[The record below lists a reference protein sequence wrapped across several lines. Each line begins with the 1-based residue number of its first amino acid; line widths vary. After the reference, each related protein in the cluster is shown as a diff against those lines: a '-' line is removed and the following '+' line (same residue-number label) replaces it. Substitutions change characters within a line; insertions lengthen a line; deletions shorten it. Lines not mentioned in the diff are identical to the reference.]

1 MINKI
6 TSAIV
11 ETQIK
16 AGFLQDEDRGIY
28 QYGYTLV
35 LETLLNILVG
45 IVIGLVF
52 KAIDTIMIFWL
63 LYIPL
68 RIFCGGWHAEK
79 SWQCLIAS
87 NTILVFVIKAET
99 MMIPEINA
107 WFVVLLEILLALVLM
122 ILAPVPT
129 KQKPIAAKEKSR
141 FKRNCIVILVIELS
155 VSLFVY
161 RVRNIIMIAYS
172 VLLISLI
179 MQMIIN
185 RKTGWYNSE
194 AEIL

>member
-1 MINKI
+1 MIDRI
-6 TSAIV
+6 TSTIV

-16 AGFLQDEDRGIY
+16 AGLLKDEDRGIY
-28 QYGYTLV
+28 KYGYTLV
-35 LETLLNILVG
+35 LEMLLNILVG
-45 IVIGLVF
+45 IIIGLVF
-52 KAIDTIMIFWL
+52 KAIDTVMIFWL

-87 NTILVFVIKAET
+87 NAILIFVIKAEI
-99 MMIPEINA
+99 MMAPGMNP
-107 WFVVLLEILLALVLM
+107 WFVVLLEILLALALM
-122 ILAPVPT
+122 ILSPVPT
-129 KQKPIAAKEKSR
+129 KHKPIASKEKTR
-141 FKRNCIVILVIELS
+141 FKRNCIVIIVIELS
-155 VSLFVY
+155 VSLFIC

-185 RKTGWYNSE
+185 RITGWYNSE
-194 AEIL
+194 AKNL

>member
-1 MINKI
+1 M
-6 TSAIV
+6 

-16 AGFLQDEDRGIY
+16 AGLLKDEDRGIY
-28 QYGYTLV
+28 RYGYTLV
-35 LETLLNILVG
+35 LETLLNIFVG
-45 IVIGLVF
+45 IIIGLVF

-79 SWQCLIAS
+79 SWQCLIVS
-87 NTILVFVIKAET
+87 NAVLILVIKAEA
-99 MMIPEINA
+99 MMILEINS
-107 WFVVLLEILLALVLM
+107 WLVVLLEILLALVLM
-122 ILAPVPT
+122 ILVPVPT
-129 KQKPIAAKEKSR
+129 KHKPIAAREKSR

-155 VSLFVY
+155 VSLFIY
-161 RVRNIIMIAYS
+161 RVRNIIVITYS

-194 AEIL
+194 AESM

>member
-87 NTILVFVIKAET
+87 NTILVFVIKAE
-99 MMIPEINA
+99 MMMQVTNL
-107 WFVVLLEILLALVLM
+107 WFVILLELLLALIIML
-122 ILAPVPT
+122 LSPVPT
-129 KQKPIAAKEKSR
+129 KHKPIAAKEKSR

-155 VSLFVY
+155 VSLFIY

>member
-1 MINKI
+1 MISKI

-99 MMIPEINA
+99 MMIPEISP

-129 KQKPIAAKEKSR
+129 KHKPIATKEKSR

>member
-1 MINKI
+1 MIDRI
-6 TSAIV
+6 ASAIV
-11 ETQIK
+11 ETQIQ
-16 AGFLQDEDRGIY
+16 AGFLKDEDRSIY
-28 QYGYTLV
+28 RYGYTLV
-35 LETLLNILVG
+35 LETLLNILIG
-45 IVIGLVF
+45 IIIGLIF
-52 KAIDTIMIFWL
+52 KAIDIIMIFWL

-87 NTILVFVIKAET
+87 NAVLVFVIKTET
-99 MMIPEINA
+99 IMTLEINS
-107 WFVVLLEILLALVLM
+107 WFFVLLEILLALVLM
-122 ILAPVPT
+122 ILSPVPS
-129 KQKPIAAKEKSR
+129 KHKPIAAREKLR

-155 VSLFVY
+155 VSLFIY

-185 RKTGWYNSE
+185 RITGWYNSE
-194 AEIL
+194 AKIL

>member
-99 MMIPEINA
+99 MMIPEINP

>member
-1 MINKI
+1 MIDRI

-99 MMIPEINA
+99 MMIPEISP

-129 KQKPIAAKEKSR
+129 KHKPIATKEKPR

>member
-1 MINKI
+1 MINRI

-16 AGFLQDEDRGIY
+16 AGFLKDEDRGIY
-28 QYGYTLV
+28 QYGFTLV

-52 KAIDTIMIFWL
+52 KAIDTIMTFWL

-99 MMIPEINA
+99 MMMPEISP
-107 WFVVLLEILLALVLM
+107 WFVVLLDILLALALM

-129 KQKPIAAKEKSR
+129 KHKPIAAKEKTR